1 MLMERGAERVLAFA
15 THPVLSGPA
24 VSRINESALERL
36 IVTNTIPLGK
46 DKLSPK
52 IKQLSV
58 ASVFG
63 EAIKRTHEES
73 SITSLFY

>member
-1 MLMERGAERVLAFA
+1 M
-15 THPVLSGPA
+15 LSGPA

-36 IVTNTIPLGK
+36 IVTNTIPVPK
-46 DKLSPK
+46 EKQSPK

-73 SITSLFY
+73 SITSLFF